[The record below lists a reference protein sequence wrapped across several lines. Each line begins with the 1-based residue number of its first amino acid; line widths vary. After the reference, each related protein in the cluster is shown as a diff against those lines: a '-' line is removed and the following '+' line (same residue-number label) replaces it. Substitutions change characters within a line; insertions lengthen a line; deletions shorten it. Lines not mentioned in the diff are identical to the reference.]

1 VISKENGPELISYLS
16 KLENHY
22 SIKMTQLHQQLDL
35 SRLPRHVAIIM
46 DGNGR
51 WAQHKGYS
59 RIRGHQAG
67 AESVREV
74 VRVAREVG
82 LPYLT
87 LYAFSEENW
96 QRPQIE
102 VQALMQLLSRY
113 LQKEVAEMRAKQIA
127 FQAIGDL
134 SQLPRKVQRHL
145 TEASAA
151 TAAGAVMTLTLALS
165 YGSRSEI
172 VQAARRLAEQVHQGE
187 LKPQDITHELFSQH
201 LYTKD
206 MPDPDLL
213 IRTSGEYRISNFL
226 LWQLAYTE
234 LYFTETLWPDFREEE
249 FLSALVSYQGR
260 DRRFGLTQEQI
271 EVQA

>member
-1 VISKENGPELISYLS
+1 MSSQLRQHLD
-16 KLENHY
+16 
-22 SIKMTQLHQQLDL
+22 MT
-35 SRLPRHVAIIM
+35 RLPRHVAVIM

-51 WAQHKGYS
+51 WAKGRGYS
-59 RIRGHQAG
+59 RIRGHQEG

-74 VRVAREVG
+74 VRVSRDLG
-82 LPYLT
+82 IPYLT

-96 QRPQIE
+96 QRPQLE
-102 VQALMQLLSRY
+102 VQALMQLLGRY
-113 LQKEVAEMRAKQIA
+113 LKQEIAEMQEKQIA

-134 SQLPRKVQRHL
+134 AQLPRGVQQQL
-145 TEASAA
+145 AATTAA
-151 TAAGAVMTLTLALS
+151 TAPKAVMTLTLALS
-165 YGSRSEI
+165 YGGRSEI
-172 VQAARRLAEQVHQGE
+172 VQAARRLAEQVQQGVVQ
-187 LKPQDITHELFSQH
+187 PQDITHEIFSQQ
-201 LYTKD
+201 LYTRA

-249 FLSALVSYQGR
+249 FLQALVSFQRR

-271 EVQA
+271 EAQA

>member
-1 VISKENGPELISYLS
+1 MISQLRQ
-16 KLENHY
+16 
-22 SIKMTQLHQQLDL
+22 QLHR

-51 WAQHKGYS
+51 WAQRQGHS
-59 RIRGHQAG
+59 RIRGHQEG
-67 AESVREV
+67 AVSVREV
-74 VRVAREVG
+74 VRVARDLEI
-82 LPYLT
+82 PYLT

-96 QRPQIE
+96 QRPQLEI
-102 VQALMQLLSRY
+102 QALMQLLSRY
-113 LQKEVAEMRAKQIA
+113 LKQEIKEMQEKQIA

-134 SQLPRKVQRHL
+134 QQLPEKVQQQL
-145 TEASAA
+145 QKTAAA
-151 TAAGAVMTLTLALS
+151 TGAGAVMTLTLALS
-165 YGSRSEI
+165 YGARSEI
-172 VQAARRLAEQVHQGE
+172 VQAARRLGEQVQAGALRPE
-187 LKPQDITHELFSQH
+187 DITHELFSQQ

-249 FLSALVSYQGR
+249 FLKALLNFQQR

-271 EVQA
+271 TVQA

>member
-1 VISKENGPELISYLS
+1 MIA
-16 KLENHY
+16 
-22 SIKMTQLHQQLDL
+22 QLRQQVDM

-51 WAQHKGYS
+51 WAQRQGYS
-59 RIRGHQAG
+59 RIRGHQEG
-67 AESVREV
+67 VESVREI
-74 VRVAREVG
+74 ARISRDLG

-96 QRPQIE
+96 QRPLLE

-113 LQKEVAEMRAKQIA
+113 LQKEVAEMRAKNIA
-127 FQAIGDL
+127 FRAIGDL
-134 SQLPRKVQRHL
+134 SQLPKKVQQHL
-145 TEASAA
+145 NAASAA
-151 TAAGAVMTLTLALS
+151 TADDAVMTMTLALS

-172 VQAARRLAEQVHQGE
+172 VQAARRLGEQVQSGV
-187 LKPQDITHELFSQH
+187 LKAQDITHELFAQQ
-201 LYTKD
+201 LYTTD

-249 FLSALVSYQGR
+249 FLSALLSYQRR

>member
-1 VISKENGPELISYLS
+1 MIS
-16 KLENHY
+16 
-22 SIKMTQLHQQLDL
+22 QLHQQLDRT
-35 SRLPRHVAIIM
+35 RLPRHVAIIM

-51 WAQHKGYS
+51 WAQRQGKS
-59 RIRGHQAG
+59 RIQGHREG
-67 AESVREV
+67 VESVRKIV
-74 VRVAREVG
+74 QVSRNLG

-96 QRPQIE
+96 QRPRIE
-102 VQALMQLLSRY
+102 VQALMQLLSRF
-113 LQKEVAEMRAKQIA
+113 LKREVAEMRANNIV

-134 SQLPRKVQRHL
+134 SQLPINVQRHL
-145 TEASAA
+145 ADASTA
-151 TAAGAVMTLTLALS
+151 TAPGAVMTLTLALS

-172 VQAARRLAEQVHQGE
+172 IQAARRLAEQVHQGT
-187 LKPQDITHELFSQH
+187 LQPQDITHDLLAQQ

-249 FLSALVSYQGR
+249 FLTALLSFQGR

-271 EVQA
+271 KVQA

>member
-1 VISKENGPELISYLS
+1 MISKLS
-16 KLENHY
+16 
-22 SIKMTQLHQQLDL
+22 QQLDMT
-35 SRLPRHVAIIM
+35 RLPRHVAIIM

-51 WAQHKGYS
+51 WAQRRGYS
-59 RIRGHQAG
+59 RIRGHQEG

-74 VRVAREVG
+74 VRLSRELG
-82 LPYLT
+82 LSYLT

-96 QRPQIE
+96 RRPQLE

-113 LQKEVAEMRAKQIA
+113 LKQEITEMQEKQIA

-134 SQLPRKVQRHL
+134 SQLPRNVLQQL
-145 TEASAA
+145 QATSAA
-151 TAAGAVMTLTLALS
+151 TTEGAVMTLTLALS

-172 VQAARRLAEQVHQGE
+172 VQAARRLAEQVQQGSVR
-187 LKPQDITHELFSQH
+187 PQDITHELFSQQ
-201 LYTKD
+201 LYTQA

-249 FLSALVSYQGR
+249 FLRALVSYQQR

-271 EVQA
+271 EALA